1 MSAIKEFAITEWNN
15 IGINFWNVSK
25 CAGTSVKYALL
36 KKADLADQIKNIEKD
51 KTVHNNSFIKYITRD
66 QALYNNNQNVAVV
79 RHPVDRVVSLYRDF
93 SLKRK
98 IAIPVVG
105 RTVDISKIDNL
116 NYFINVYIKE
126 GSNKDNLHLRSISWS
141 LCNDNKILV
150 DKIYKFENID
160 GLFKDYNLDF
170 TFRNKSAKAD
180 IKLTKEQVKIIEDR
194 YNDDYNNFGFKNE

>member
-66 QALYNNNQNVAVV
+66 QALYNDNQNVAVV

-105 RTVDISKIDNL
+105 RKVDISKIDNL
-116 NYFINVYIKE
+116 DYFINFYIKE

-141 LCNDNKILV
+141 LCNGSKILV

-160 GLFKDYNLDF
+160 RLFKDYNLDF
-170 TFRNKSAKAD
+170 TFRNKSAEAD

-194 YNDDYNNFGFKNE
+194 YNDDYNNFGFKK